1 MMIQT
6 KSFSRGLGC
15 LILAATPLSLFG
27 QGMDPTIRADTTIR
41 VSEHV
46 YMIPDESRP
55 LVPNVG
61 FVVGTDATLVIDSG
75 LGLENGTT
83 VLEQAQA
90 VSKGKK
96 LYVAA
101 THTHP
106 EHDLGAMAFPE
117 DASVIRSAS
126 QEMDISEFGM
136 GLAKRFATFSA
147 RTAELLEGAY
157 IRPSDIVFDGEH
169 TLDLGGVHVR
179 LIEVGPAH
187 TRGDLAFLVSEDSV
201 LFTGDVVMN
210 EFPNPISPTSSI
222 DRWLERLDQLEALGP
237 KLVVPCHYPTGG
249 IEMIDSY
256 RRYFLA
262 VKEKTLALA
271 ADEVTR
277 EEIMETVQEEVA
289 AMFSDN
295 HDPRRIRASVSVV
308 LRERNQ

>member
-1 MMIQT
+1 MIQT

-15 LILAATPLSLFG
+15 LILATTPLSLFG

-126 QEMDISEFGM
+126 QEMDINEFGM

-157 IRPSDIVFDGEH
+157 IRPSDIVFDDEY

-222 DRWLERLDQLEALGP
+222 DRWLERLDQLEALSP
-237 KLVVPCHYPTGG
+237 KLILPCHYPIGG
-249 IEMIDSY
+249 IEMIDNY

-262 VKEKTLALA
+262 VKERTLALA
-271 ADEVTR
+271 ADGATR
-277 EEIMETVQEEVA
+277 EKIMEAVQEEVA
-289 AMFSDN
+289 AMFSDY
-295 HDPRRIRASVSVV
+295 HDPRRIRAAVSVV